1 LAEGDNGLGHG
12 TFALGF
18 LLLILTLTT
27 VAPINA
33 TGVDIDTRITKGF
46 DWILC
51 QETEYFPGSRAFV
64 SAVTSEPDR
73 YRIYVDENAIA
84 ASALVMYHKVFS
96 SKKYDDKLKS
106 ALRFIMAA
114 QTSEKDFHHYWNMTT
129 HKWNEEGKFYFWN
142 AYALEGLAFAA
153 FHMRLSSTLESEKS
167 FYDQARKT
175 AVACIEKW
183 HDESQQPDGRWALSY
198 PDTENHAEIDENGMI
213 LTALLYL
220 ALYELNWGD
229 HDKMRTY
236 TDWAQK
242 TVIWILSRQEKSK
255 SSWGYGGFYHDE
267 IDNMQYTDSNGR
279 AMFGLTSYLRTISSL
294 TNQIEPTFSN
304 VRASIYVWSD
314 NFLLKMIDND
324 WGAYWYRTSLDVT
337 KYPKQVYRAA
347 ELMRALVEIWIVLGD
362 MKFVDYA
369 SNLYHWMTGTNEEGI
384 DLQQA
389 LNRKSTNG
397 GFYIGINAN
406 GSVEND
412 SNVETTATA
421 TGAFI
426 YGRWITIP
434 EFSRNRSALLVI
446 PSLSV
451 ILCVAYSRKLRRRA
465 KQASNLE
472 DSPCRADFIFID
484 HS

>member
-1 LAEGDNGLGHG
+1 MAEGNQTLDHRI
-12 TFALGF
+12 FALGL
-18 LLLILTLTT
+18 LLLILTVTT
-27 VAPINA
+27 IVPVNA
-33 TGVDIDTRITKGF
+33 AGADVDSRITNGF
-46 DWILC
+46 DWVLG

-73 YRIYVDENAIA
+73 YRIYVDENALA
-84 ASALVMYHKVFS
+84 ASAFAMYHKVFT

-106 ALRFIMAA
+106 TLRFIMAA
-114 QTSEKDFHHYWNMTT
+114 QTSDKDFHHYWNMTT
-129 HKWNEEGKFYFWN
+129 HKWNEEGKLYFWN
-142 AYALEGLAFAA
+142 AYAIEGLAFAA

-167 FYDQARKT
+167 FYDQAKE
-175 AVACIEKW
+175 AAAASIEKW
-183 HDESQQPDGRWALSY
+183 HDKSQQSDGRWVLSY
-198 PDTENHAEIDENGMI
+198 PDTEDHAEIDENGMI

-220 ALYELNWGD
+220 ALYEFNWGD
-229 HDKMRTY
+229 QEKMRIY

-255 SSWGYGGFYHDE
+255 SSWAYGGFYHE
-267 IDNMQYTDSNGR
+267 ETDNIQYTDSNGR

-294 TNQIEPTFSN
+294 TNDVEPTFSN

-314 NFLLKMIDND
+314 NFLLKLIDSN
-324 WGAYWYRTSLDVT
+324 WGVYWHRTNLGV
-337 KYPKQVYRAA
+337 KQYPKQVYRAA

-369 SNLYHWMTGTNEEGI
+369 SNLYDWITGMNEKGI

-434 EFSRNRSALLVI
+434 EFSHNRSALLAI
-446 PSLSV
+446 PTLFAV
-451 ILCVAYSRKLRRRA
+451 LCVAYSRKLRRN
-465 KQASNLE
+465 KQST
-472 DSPCRADFIFID
+472 RQTK
-484 HS
+484 